1 MSGRVLSDKIT
12 VFCQVA
18 VITAVYVL
26 LFWRVIPG
34 LIADWS
40 EDASLSYGFFVPVI
54 AAYLVWQQKDRL
66 KRIPIAPS
74 LWGCFLLCGAVT
86 SFLAGQVAADAF
98 LMRIAMLLT
107 LVGLLHCLLGDNYL
121 KALAFPLLYLT
132 LMIPPPYA
140 LVKQVVN
147 FLMFLDATL
156 TEKMLQLF
164 GIPVYLE
171 LNFLHLPNITL
182 EVADV
187 CSGISSIFALFVLG
201 VIYAYLLPIPTLL
214 KITLVAGTVPLA
226 VLANLVRIIVTV
238 ALTYYWGPVVLG
250 YFFHTFQGTLN
261 FLACVLLLIVLGE
274 TLRRNYGTAPTAGDA
289 TKYKLLDASRPIKT
303 AWTTTGI
310 AVLVLA
316 GGAFAAGLL
325 EKNFRSG
332 HDVGLNRFPLS
343 FGAHVARVGAW
354 ADTYNDPRVTGA
366 ISSFY
371 ATANGIPI
379 EVFIGY
385 QANAAA
391 AGRLQSPRLIFPERW
406 DYVWTKSAQLTVSSG
421 KNVQVN
427 WMLTQSGP
435 AKRLVL
441 YWYQARG
448 VTFTGELYYRVA
460 LLKGRLLRGGSE
472 IIVVRMSTQL
482 VDGENVDS
490 AEQRLKELAVMVQP
504 ELTKLTEH
512 NDGKTDL

>member
-1 MSGRVLSDKIT
+1 MSGRVLSDKVT

-18 VITAVYVL
+18 LITAVYVL
-26 LFWRVIPG
+26 LFWPIIPG

-40 EDASLSYGFFVPVI
+40 EHPSLSYGFFVPFI
-54 AAYLVWQQKDRL
+54 SAYLLWQQKTEL
-66 KRIPIAPS
+66 KGIPLAPS
-74 LWGCFLLCGAVT
+74 SWGLFLLIAAVVL
-86 SFLAGQVAADAF
+86 FLAGQLAADTF
-98 LMRIAMLLT
+98 IMRIAMLLM
-107 LVGLLHCLLGDNYL
+107 LVGLVQLLLGNNYL
-121 KALAFPLLYLT
+121 KAFAFPLFYLA

-140 LVKQVVN
+140 LVKQIVN

-171 LNFLHLPNITL
+171 MNFLHLPNITL

-187 CSGISSIFALFVLG
+187 CSGIASIAALFVLG

-214 KITLVAGTVPLA
+214 KILLAAGTVPLA

-238 ALTYYWGPVVLG
+238 ALTYYWGPAVLG

-261 FLACVLLLIVLGE
+261 FFACVLLLIVLGE
-274 TLRRNYGTAPTAGDA
+274 ALRRNYGTAPTARDV
-289 TKYKLLDASRPIKT
+289 TKYKLPDVSQPIKT

-316 GGAFAAGLL
+316 GGALAAGLL

-343 FGAHVARVGAW
+343 FGAHVARIGAW

-366 ISSFY
+366 ISRFY

-385 QANAAA
+385 QANAVV

-406 DYVWTKSAQLTVSSG
+406 DYVWTKSAQLTVPSG

-427 WMLTQSGP
+427 WMLTQRGP

-482 VDGENVDS
+482 ADGENVDS
-490 AEQRLKELAVMVQP
+490 AEQRLKEFAVVVQP